1 MKIDKMNK
9 SNAKLVREILQSDLA
24 PILAQY
30 GLKMEL
36 GNAGYDSDSVKFN
49 GFVISLDTALS
60 KESKALT
67 EELAWRERMGAHQLD
82 ATKIRK
88 EGKKYA
94 FVLSGYRARATKK
107 PFIVNCLNG
116 NGEYTIAPHT
126 ALNWFGVKA

>member
-82 ATKIRK
+82 AT
-88 EGKKYA
+88 
-94 FVLSGYRARATKK
+94 
-107 PFIVNCLNG
+107 

>member
-9 SNAKLVREILQSDLA
+9 SNAQLVREILQSDLA

-60 KESKALT
+60 KESKA
-67 EELAWRERMGAHQLD
+67 
-82 ATKIRK
+82 
-88 EGKKYA
+88 
-94 FVLSGYRARATKK
+94 
-107 PFIVNCLNG
+107 
-116 NGEYTIAPHT
+116 
-126 ALNWFGVKA
+126 